1 MRIPEVVRRQKVDI
15 PLRIEPVLETL
26 DHRGAAA
33 QAIDTLLLVRLL
45 RLQVLD
51 RPEHDRWQIRYLGH
65 VQRLLQ
71 RHAENIARHGGDGA
85 LVRRSPKVPE

>member
-15 PLRIEPVLETL
+15 ALRVEPVLETL
-26 DHRGAAA
+26 DHRRAAA

-51 RPEHDRWQIRYLGH
+51 LPEHNRWQIRYLGD

-71 RHAENIARHGGDGA
+71 WHAE
-85 LVRRSPKVPE
+85 